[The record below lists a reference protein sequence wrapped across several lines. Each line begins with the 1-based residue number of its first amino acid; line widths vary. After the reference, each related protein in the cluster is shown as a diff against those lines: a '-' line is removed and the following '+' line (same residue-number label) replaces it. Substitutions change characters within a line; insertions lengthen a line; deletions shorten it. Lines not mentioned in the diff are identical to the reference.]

1 MARCPPVNMGQAAPD
16 TGPRLSTFFYFT
28 TKGGPDAFDQST
40 NAWVDLMPQQSVLG
54 LRRFS
59 LSYLVIVPPGG
70 IVPPVISSGNV
81 QVRILTFCGGVQ
93 SVEFASPFIAAN
105 IVNYSGRH
113 DFEGGIESLAVQG
126 ACSAPVIGFAT
137 IAPVFVSITVI
148 GEP

>member
-1 MARCPPVNMGQAAPD
+1 MGQVRD
-16 TGPRLSTFFYFT
+16 NSGPKLATFFYFT
-28 TKGGPDAFDQST
+28 TKGGAEPFDQST

-59 LSYLVIVPPGG
+59 LSYLIIVPPGG

-81 QVRILTFCGGVQ
+81 QIRVLTYCGGVQ
-93 SVEFASPFIAAN
+93 SVEFATPFIAAN

-113 DFEGGIESLAVQG
+113 DWEGSIESMAIQG
-126 ACSAPVIGFAT
+126 ACSAAVVGFAT
-137 IAPVFVSITVI
+137 IAPVYAAITVI